1 MVVVLPWHD
10 PMRVAEEVSML
21 DNISGGRLI
30 LGLGRGA
37 GKVEFD
43 GFRLSMDESRQR
55 FTESAEMLL
64 GGLETGYCEYDGTF
78 VKQPRAAIR
87 PAPFKSFRGRTY
99 AAAVSPESLPIM
111 AKLGVGILIIPQ
123 KPWKEVAR
131 ELETYRSIY
140 RDVNG
145 VEAPPPVSAGWTF
158 CDESAARAEEMARR
172 FIGGYY
178 QTVLDHYQFQGDH
191 LARTKGYEYY
201 GKMAE
206 KITQYGTD
214 TVVDYFMNL
223 QVWGTPEQC
232 YEKILDIHARTNNS
246 HYVGVFSY
254 AGMPYEDAEANMRL
268 FAREV
273 MPALKKLG
281 VEAPAGEPRA
291 GGLARRPAR
300 RRGTPRLMTTP
311 LSVYLPFNIDC
322 LRGAFVPAKRGTKP
336 PIERGN
342 WIIIQDQKLLV
353 VPDGDRFRLPSGE
366 RPAKLDGALGE
377 PIWLGTLGGDTECW
391 VASLPARPPS
401 RTNSSARRSCRWQA
415 RVCPTICSRS
425 AAWPCRPSGGN
436 RRAASVPAAAAPPS
450 AWPASGASAARSA
463 STSTT
468 LTCTRRSSSSCATAT
483 ACCSRARPSGRPAA
497 TRSSPASSTT
507 ASRSRAASRAR

>member
-1 MVVVLPWHD
+1 MHVGMAAVFQNPGKARTDREVYRNELRLADLAEPLGYESIWGVEHHFTDYTMCPDVLQFLTYMAGRTERARLGSMVVVLPWHD

-64 GGLETGYCEYDGTF
+64 RGLETGYCEYEGTF

-87 PAPFKSFRGRTY
+87 PAPFKTFRGRTY
-99 AAAVSPESLPIM
+99 AAAVSPESLPVM
-111 AKLGVGILIIPQ
+111 ARLGVGILIIPQ

-131 ELETYRSIY
+131 ELETYRTVF
-140 RDVNG
+140 REVNG
-145 VEAPPPVSAGWTF
+145 VESPPPVSAGWTF
-158 CDESAARAEEMARR
+158 CDESGARAEEMARR

-178 QTVLDHYQFQGDH
+178 RTVLDHYQFQGDH

-214 TVVDYFMNL
+214 TVIDYFMNL

-232 YEKILDIHARTNNS
+232 YEKILDIHARTGNS

-254 AGMPYEDAEANMRL
+254 AGMPYDEAERNVRL

-273 MPALKKLG
+273 MPALQ
-281 VEAPAGEPRA
+281 
-291 GGLARRPAR
+291 
-300 RRGTPRLMTTP
+300 
-311 LSVYLPFNIDC
+311 SI
-322 LRGAFVPAKRGTKP
+322 
-336 PIERGN
+336 
-342 WIIIQDQKLLV
+342 
-353 VPDGDRFRLPSGE
+353 DGD
-366 RPAKLDGALGE
+366 A
-377 PIWLGTLGGDTECW
+377 
-391 VASLPARPPS
+391 
-401 RTNSSARRSCRWQA
+401 
-415 RVCPTICSRS
+415 
-425 AAWPCRPSGGN
+425 
-436 RRAASVPAAAAPPS
+436 RAAAHA
-450 AWPASGASAARSA
+450 
-463 STSTT
+463 
-468 LTCTRRSSSSCATAT
+468 
-483 ACCSRARPSGRPAA
+483 
-497 TRSSPASSTT
+497 
-507 ASRSRAASRAR
+507 